1 MPSQQPVSME
11 GTKAHQVYLVLRDQ
25 IVSGVYA
32 PGDTLPGEHRLATE
46 FGVSRVTVRRALAAL
61 DQAQMIA
68 REQGRGTV
76 VRNRTVPSV
85 PIAADFANLWS
96 HLVEMGAKSR
106 IRLLA
111 FNYLQPPPAIGRQ
124 LGIEPGTRTQR
135 SVRVRYIDD
144 VPFSHLTTHVPEP
157 IAKAYS
163 EADLASTPLFVLL
176 ERHGV
181 KIHRARQAISATLA
195 TKDTAAALDVAVG
208 APLIALTRTVF
219 DVDGGGVEHL
229 TALYRPDRYR
239 FEMDLNRVGEG
250 NARHWEP
257 GVPSATT
264 TAAPTTAGTAGAAK
278 RNGAA

>member
-1 MPSQQPVSME
+1 ME

-32 PGDTLPGEHRLATE
+32 PGDILPGEHRLAAE

-61 DQAQMIA
+61 NQAQMIA

-76 VRNRTVPSV
+76 VRNRTVPSAPV
-85 PIAADFANLWS
+85 AADFANLWS

-111 FNYLQPPPAIGRQ
+111 FNYLSPSPAIARQ
-124 LGIEPGTRTQR
+124 LGLDPGVRTQR

-157 IAKAYS
+157 IAQAYS

-181 KIHRARQAISATLA
+181 TIDRARQAISATLA
-195 TKDTAAALDVAVG
+195 TKETADALEVAVG

-219 DVDGGGVEHL
+219 DVEGAGVEHL

-239 FEMDLNRVGEG
+239 FEMDLHRVGEG
-250 NARHWEP
+250 TQRHWEP
-257 GVPSATT
+257 EVQ
-264 TAAPTTAGTAGAAK
+264 TASPAGGTG
-278 RNGAA
+278 R